1 MTLIPVAEAR
11 SRILKDAT
19 PTEREEIDLG
29 DALGRVLAEDIAA
42 TRTQPPF
49 PTTAMDGYAVRAVD
63 VAAVPAALEVI
74 GRSAA
79 GHRHQGSLRPGQ
91 AVRIFTG
98 APLPEGA
105 DAIVIQ
111 EDTERDGD
119 VVTVLEAAT
128 ENRHIRPE
136 GLDFRKG
143 EILLTAG
150 TRLEPRQIALAAAM
164 NCPRLP
170 VRRRPVV
177 AILST
182 GDELVQPGGD
192 PGPDQIIA
200 SNAVGIA
207 ALCRRA
213 GAEALD
219 LGIAADDRDDIAGR
233 VALARDKDADI
244 LVTLG
249 GASVGDHD
257 LVQPVLADLGLAL
270 DFWRIAMRPGKP
282 LMFGRLDRLHVMGLP
297 GNPVSSMVCGLIFLE
312 PLIAKLLGRSG
323 KDHRLETATLGEPLP
338 ANDRRED
345 YVRSRLTRD
354 DDGGLCVEAFPRQ
367 DSSMLAVFT
376 SADAL
381 IVRPPHAPAAEA
393 GETVAVLRLP

>member
-19 PTEREEIDLG
+19 PTASEIVALG
-29 DALGRVLAEDIAA
+29 DALGRVLAQDLAA

-49 PTTAMDGYAVRAVD
+49 ATTAMDGYALRATD
-63 VAAVPAALEVI
+63 TAIVPARLDVV
-74 GRSAA
+74 GQSAA
-79 GHRHQGSLRPGQ
+79 GHRFDGTLGAGQ

-98 APLPEGA
+98 APLPDGA

-111 EDTERDGD
+111 EDAERDGGS
-119 VVTVLEAAT
+119 VMIREPAT
-128 ENRHIRPE
+128 EGRHIRPA
-136 GLDFRKG
+136 GLDFREG
-143 EILLTAG
+143 DILLSAG
-150 TRLEPRQIALAAAM
+150 TRLGPRQIALAAAM
-164 NCPRLP
+164 NYPRVA

-182 GDELVQPGGD
+182 GDELVAPGGE

-200 SNAVGIA
+200 SNGIGIA

-213 GAEALD
+213 GAATID
-219 LGIAADDRDDIAGR
+219 LGIAADNREDISAR
-233 VALARDKDADI
+233 VATSRDKGADI

-257 LVQPVLADLGLAL
+257 LVQPVLAGLGLSL

-282 LMFGRLDRLHVMGLP
+282 LMFGRLDHLSVLGLP
-297 GNPVSSMVCGLIFLE
+297 GNPVSSMVCALIFLE
-312 PLIAKLLGRSG
+312 PLVAALSG
-323 KDHRLETATLGEPLP
+323 QSERDDRPETATLAAAVP

-345 YVRSRLTRD
+345 YIRARLTRD
-354 DDGGLCVEAFPRQ
+354 PEGSLRVEAFPRQ

-376 SADAL
+376 AADAL
-381 IVRPPHAPAAEA
+381 IIRPPHAPAAEA
-393 GETVAVLRLP
+393 GETVPILRLP